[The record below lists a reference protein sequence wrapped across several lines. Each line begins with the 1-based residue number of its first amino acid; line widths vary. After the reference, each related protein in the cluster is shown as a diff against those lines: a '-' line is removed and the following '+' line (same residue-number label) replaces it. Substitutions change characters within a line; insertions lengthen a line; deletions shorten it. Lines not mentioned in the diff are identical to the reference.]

1 MRVIHFFALLNMMLW
16 SMTAYS
22 AVECGR
28 LEKTANQLE
37 DIEVHISQ
45 YKKFDKA
52 GKIGLK
58 FEQLTLILNNVTKEY
73 KNNNLKRSVTMLLTA
88 YKQNQWTKFS
98 GALSSVLRNI
108 HDIKGRN
115 C

>member
-1 MRVIHFFALLNMMLW
+1 MRIIHFFILFNMMLW
-16 SMTAYS
+16 SVTTYS
-22 AVECGR
+22 AVNCTH

-45 YKKFDKA
+45 YKKFDKG

-58 FEQLTLILNNVTKEY
+58 FEHLTLTLNSIIKKY
-73 KNNNLKRSVTMLLTA
+73 KNKNLKRSVTMLLTA

-108 HDIKGRN
+108 HDIKGRT